1 MDDVTLFQLRDFQ
14 SEDDLGLV
22 RVTNVQECT
31 EKNVDVEDEIF
42 KSWDEFNRIDELGFD
57 PMDVE
62 TFIGWHNENNVSQL
76 KRIYVDIVQPS
87 EW

>member
-1 MDDVTLFQLRDFQ
+1 MDNVTLFQLRDFQ

-31 EKNVDVEDEIF
+31 EKDIDIEDEIF
-42 KSWDEFNRIDELGFD
+42 QSWDEFNRIDELGFD